1 MNPFAVTRCSLS
13 RAIGLLVAAALVGC
27 QQTSRDLPLDQDV
40 ARSACERALMAW
52 QEGKAPADL
61 KPEIVVGDH
70 DWKSGRKLVAFEM
83 LPEDEFNDG
92 TNLHIPVRLTLQD
105 DTGKESSADAL
116 YVVGTSPVITVF
128 RD

>member
-1 MNPFAVTRCSLS
+1 MCCFPRTYLLRSDDLMKLFAATRCSLS
-13 RAIGLLVAAALVGC
+13 RHVWFLVTAALVGC

-70 DWKSGRKLVAFEM
+70 DWKTGRKLVGFEM
-83 LPEDEFNDG
+83 LPEDVFNDG

-105 DTGKESSADAL
+105 
-116 YVVGTSPVITVF
+116 
-128 RD
+128 